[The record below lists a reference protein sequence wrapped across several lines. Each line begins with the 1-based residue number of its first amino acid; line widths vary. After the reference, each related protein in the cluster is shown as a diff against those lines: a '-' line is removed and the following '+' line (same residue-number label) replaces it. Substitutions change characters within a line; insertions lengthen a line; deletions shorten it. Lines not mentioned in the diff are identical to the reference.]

1 MIDPKENPLNLTD
14 REPEQG
20 EQFSEPK
27 AGGLYPFAGIAV
39 AAVILVAVVAWY
51 AV

>member
-1 MIDPKENPLNLTD
+1 MIDPKENPLNLRD

-27 AGGLYPFAGIAV
+27 AGGLYPFAGIAA
-39 AAVILVAVVAWY
+39 AAVILVALVAY
-51 AV
+51 FAM

>member
-27 AGGLYPFAGIAV
+27 AGGLYPVAGIAV
-39 AAVILVAVVAWY
+39 AALVLVAVVAY
-51 AV
+51 LAI